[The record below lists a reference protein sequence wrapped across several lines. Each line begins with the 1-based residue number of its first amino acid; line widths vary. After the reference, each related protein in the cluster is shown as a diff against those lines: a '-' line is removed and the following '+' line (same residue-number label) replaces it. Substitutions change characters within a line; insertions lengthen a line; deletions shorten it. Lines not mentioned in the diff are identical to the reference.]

1 MDVLLQLFWVETDL
15 YLLQGSAQ
23 VLELFHRG
31 RSYNVYVVLQL
42 DQVGLGDQLIVTWM
56 EFLQLF
62 NHFCVLGCKDNKL
75 PNVLISAGKMLF
87 LITSLFLGLRW
98 ISAAV
103 YAGLA
108 AGTSQDVD
116 RFISRHL
123 QRLFLFLQ
131 SWLGCWQRHQVRR
144 EAAVE
149 WIGVR
154 RSEVLKLACTAA
166 FLRT

>member
-1 MDVLLQLFWVETDL
+1 MDALLQLFWVETDL

-87 LITSLFLGLRW
+87 LITSLFLGCGGSQLQCTLVWLQALPKMW
-98 ISAAV
+98 IDSF
-103 YAGLA
+103 LA
-108 AGTSQDVD
+108 TCRGCFSSFSLGWGVGKDIKCVEK
-116 RFISRHL
+116 L
-123 QRLFLFLQ
+123 Q
-131 SWLGCWQRHQVRR
+131 
-144 EAAVE
+144 
-149 WIGVR
+149 
-154 RSEVLKLACTAA
+154 
-166 FLRT
+166 